1 MRDAGGR
8 AGGSARADR
17 PAEPADGPT
26 SGSGNRNPG
35 SGNIEAERR
44 FARAGELQRRGD
56 LEQAQR
62 AYGEVL
68 ALDAEHTGALAGLGQ
83 VLRQRGLRTSAAAL
97 FRRASRLKPRDPALR
112 GALGLTLRE
121 LGEPEAALAEFYRAV
136 ELAPDQA
143 DTQHNLGLALTDL
156 GHFTEAERCFE
167 RSLRLQANPAAEL
180 DLALCRLA
188 DGQYREGFKGLE
200 ARWQLRRLPR
210 PHANLPLWDGRPLEG
225 RRILVFNEQAYGDG
239 ILFARFVKHLRAAGA
254 SQVVLECHR
263 PLARLFAVLEG
274 IDRVVV
280 RGDPMPA
287 VDLCVSLLS
296 LPALLG
302 IERSEIEAGPYL
314 IAPAVG
320 RPALPRPPETR
331 LAIGLCW
338 AGRPTHRMDR
348 HRSAG
353 LKPFLP
359 LLGRP
364 NAAFYSLQKG
374 AAAAEVV
381 QLGVDGLLRDLSTEI
396 EDLADVAHWMA
407 QLDLVIT
414 VDTAVA
420 HLAGALDVPCW
431 VVLPFL
437 VDWRWGRVGDETHW
451 YERTHLFRQPRPGD
465 WGAVFA
471 EIDDA
476 LAQVLDNWGNR

>member
-1 MRDAGGR
+1 MRR
-8 AGGSARADR
+8 AGGNGSELADP
-17 PAEPADGPT
+17 PAEPRVAEGA
-26 SGSGNRNPG
+26 GVNL
-35 SGNIEAERR
+35 EAERLYV
-44 FARAGELQRRGD
+44 RAGELQRRGD
-56 LEQAQR
+56 LEPARR

-68 ALDAEHTGALAGLGQ
+68 ALAPDHVPALTGLAHL
-83 VLRQRGLRTSAAAL
+83 LRQRGLRTGAAAV
-97 FRRASRLKPRDPALR
+97 FRRASRLAPRDAALR

-136 ELAPDQA
+136 ELAPNQA
-143 DTQHNLGLALTDL
+143 ETQHNLGLALTDL
-156 GHFTEAERCFE
+156 GHFAEAERCFE
-167 RSLRLQANPAAEL
+167 KSLRLQASPTCEL

-188 DGQYREGFKGLE
+188 AGDYRQGFKGLE
-200 ARWQLRRLPR
+200 ARWALRRLPR
-210 PHANLPLWDGRPLEG
+210 PHANLPLWDGAPLEG

-239 ILFARFVKHLRAAGA
+239 ILFARFVKRLRAAGA
-254 SQVVLECHR
+254 SYVVLECHR
-263 PLARLFAVLEG
+263 PLARLFVVLEG

-302 IERSEIEAGPYL
+302 IEQTDIEAGPYL

-320 RPALPRPPETR
+320 RPALERPAETR

-338 AGRPTHRMDR
+338 AGRPSHRMDR

-353 LKPFLP
+353 LKAFLP

-364 NAAFYSLQKG
+364 HTAFYSLQKG
-374 AAAAEVV
+374 AAAAELAH
-381 QLGVDGLLRDLSTEI
+381 QGVGGLVGDLSTQI

-414 VDTAVA
+414 VDTAIA

-451 YERTHLFRQPRPGD
+451 YERMHLFRQPRPGD
-465 WGAVFA
+465 WGSVFA

-476 LAQVLDNWGNR
+476 LAQVLDNWGAR

>member
-1 MRDAGGR
+1 MRNAGGNAQGR
-8 AGGSARADR
+8 DRGGEPAALP
-17 PAEPADGPT
+17 PAEARGTEGAVD
-26 SGSGNRNPG
+26 
-35 SGNIEAERR
+35 IEAERR
-44 FARAGELQRRGD
+44 FVRAGELQRRGD

-68 ALDAEHTGALAGLGQ
+68 VQQADHAPALVGLAQ

-97 FRRASRLKPRDPALR
+97 LRRASRLLPRDAAVR

-136 ELAPDQA
+136 ELAPNQA

-167 RSLRLQANPAAEL
+167 KALRLQPSPAAEL

-188 DGQYREGFKGLE
+188 AGDYAQGFAGLE
-200 ARWQLRRLPR
+200 ARWALRRLPR
-210 PHANLPLWDGRPLEG
+210 PHANIPLWDGRPLEG

-239 ILFARFVKHLRAAGA
+239 ILFARFVKRLRAAGA
-254 SQVVLECHR
+254 SLVVLECHR
-263 PLARLFAVLEG
+263 PLARLFSVLEG

-280 RGDPMPA
+280 RGEVMPA

-302 IERSEIEAGPYL
+302 VEQPAIEAGPYL
-314 IAPAVG
+314 VPPAVG
-320 RPALPRPPETR
+320 RPPLVRPPGTR
-331 LAIGLCW
+331 LAVGLCW

-353 LKPFLP
+353 LKAFLP

-364 NAAFYSLQKG
+364 HAAFYSLQKG
-374 AAAAEVV
+374 AAAAELLH
-381 QLGVDGLLRDLSTEI
+381 LGVGGMVRDLSTEI
-396 EDLADVAHWMA
+396 EDLADAAHWMA

-414 VDTAVA
+414 VDTAIA

-437 VDWRWGRVGDETHW
+437 VDWRWGRAGDETHW
-451 YERTHLFRQPRPGD
+451 YERMHLFRQERPGD
-465 WGAVFA
+465 WPGVFA

-476 LAQVLDNWGNR
+476 LAQVLDNR